1 MEILMYFNKETG
13 LYHIAEQKAVISL
26 LAESRSK
33 TVGKILRLGEKG
45 ELGFDHAEAILRS
58 HLESVSESEL
68 RGLRRRIEDRLR
80 KDKGAII
87 PAARLFRII

>member
-13 LYHIAEQKAVISL
+13 LYHIAEQRAVISFL
-26 LAESRSK
+26 TESRSRI
-33 TVGKILRLGEKG
+33 VGKILKLGERG
-45 ELGFDHAEAILRS
+45 ELRSDHAEAILRS
-58 HLESVSESEL
+58 HPENLSDNEL

-80 KDKGAII
+80 KDKAAIV